1 MGSLAV
7 EHKWSHLISKELA
20 AEVMQLHMQDAVKQL
35 GGSQGG
41 RGRRP
46 AFSCPLPAACT
57 YMQSMPRLLKSV
69 LGTHCPLSDALNDAL
84 KVKVHRWYDNCYNA
98 ACSIAAFIKICTSN
112 HLHARP

>member
-1 MGSLAV
+1 MKQLSTKGLY
-7 EHKWSHLISKELA
+7 LISKELA

-41 RGRRP
+41 WGRRP

-98 ACSIAAFIKICTSN
+98 ACSIVAFVRICTFN
-112 HLHARP
+112 QLHAHP